1 MSWKKILNKAKDI
14 ALPTIGFALGG
25 PAGAA
30 LGGGIAGS
38 VGHGRFDAKRALMG
52 AGSGYLGGRL
62 GSAAGLQGNKGFGE
76 LGGSVRNLFTAKGAS
91 AAASNLGGLIGEG
104 GNFFDKYGNIIGQ
117 GANAY
122 LGMREGDRASKES
135 AYEREVREREFAQNF
150 AQRQAEFERKM
161 ALEEAEA
168 LRRREEDEYQR
179 RLGDNRANR
188 VNEYMNPFLAAMG
201 NRA

>member
-62 GSAAGLQGNKGFGE
+62 GSAAGLQGSKGFGE
-76 LGGSVRNLFTAKGAS
+76 LGGSVKNLFTAGNIGGAIGKGGQF
-91 AAASNLGGLIGEG
+91 L
-104 GNFFDKYGNIIGQ
+104 DKYGNIIQ
-117 GANAY
+117 GG
-122 LGMREGDRASKES
+122 LGVVSGMREGDRASKES
-135 AYEREVREREFAQNF
+135 AYEREMREREFAQNL
-150 AQRQAEFERKM
+150 AQRQAEFERRI
-161 ALEEAEA
+161 ALDEEEAR
-168 LRRREEDEYQR
+168 RRREEDEYQR
-179 RLGDNRANR
+179 RLGENRASR